1 MRVLSVKLP
10 VMLCMW
16 RFEGFLGKGSM
27 QPLYAIA
34 EDIWLLPCQ
43 RGMDAPAPGDWT
55 VVAERDAAGAITGLT
70 IGCWLARGLS
80 YKKR

>member
-1 MRVLSVKLP
+1 
-10 VMLCMW
+10 
-16 RFEGFLGKGSM
+16 M

-55 VVAERDAAGAITGLT
+55 VVVERDVAGTITGLT
-70 IGCWLARGLS
+70 IGCWLSRGLS
-80 YKKR
+80 YTKV